1 LRTLRALSAYQVYEF
16 TQLKTN
22 PGCGSVEAPCPGAS
36 QTQSRGTGIFT
47 AD

>member
-22 PGCGSVEAPCPGAS
+22 PAPEGV
-36 QTQSRGTGIFT
+36 
-47 AD
+47 